1 MFEDVLKVRPNVK
14 QEIKDL
20 LVGQVDKAFARK
32 IDEEQDEETLR
43 AMNKFKEAVDS
54 KLDDFVKLYTE
65 HFTTDEMIVMLDWAK
80 SDLGIRAE
88 EFNADYIIP
97 QSLGLLENVIDEM
110 VEEDMAK
117 SDEYFA
123 NLEAQLEEKT
133 AKDEWEVEVE
143 LEDE

>member
-123 NLEAQLEEKT
+123 NLEAQLEEIT